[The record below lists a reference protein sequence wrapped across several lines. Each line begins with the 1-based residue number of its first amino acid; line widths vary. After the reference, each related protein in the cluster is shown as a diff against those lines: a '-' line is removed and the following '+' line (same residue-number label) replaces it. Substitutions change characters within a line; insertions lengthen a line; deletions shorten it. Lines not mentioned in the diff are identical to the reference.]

1 MRAALLGVGGGSD
14 PEPGVPPVAGDP
26 VVPEEDEDDEDV
38 EGVVELPAVDPADI
52 LVRQPCS

>member
-38 EGVVELPAVDPADI
+38 EGVVELPAVNPADI
-52 LVRQPCS
+52 LVRQP